1 MANIDKP
8 AGLRPVEHLNGN
20 PWNGKANMY
29 SIDVHNTPAIF
40 IGDLVRSD
48 NTYSADTTGKYPGI
62 YQAAAGGAVRGV
74 VIGFSDQP
82 YMAFDTSDLDRK
94 YCPASKAM
102 YALVVDDP
110 DVLFEIQEDSD
121 GGNISADSIGLNCDV
136 TIDTTGD
143 TNSGISGMELDSSD
157 VSVDTDHQL
166 RILRV
171 VNREDNALGTNCKF
185 LVKIN
190 EHELSASTVG
200 I

>member
-1 MANIDKP
+1 MSNLDRP
-8 AGLRPVEHLNGN
+8 AGLRPVKHLNGN
-20 PWNGKANMY
+20 PWNGVANMY

-48 NTYSADTTGKYPGI
+48 GTYSADTTGKYPGI
-62 YQAAAGGAVRGV
+62 YQADAGGPVRGV

-110 DVLFEIQEDSD
+110 DVIFEIQEDSVANSI
-121 GGNISADSIGLNCDV
+121 GADMIGLNADV
-136 TIDTTGD
+136 TIATAGD
-143 TNSGISGMELDSSD
+143 TASGISGMELDSSN
-157 VSVDTDHQL
+157 TGTGTAQL
-166 RILRV
+166 RILAV
-171 VNREDNALGTNCKF
+171 VNRDDNALGTNCKF
-185 LVKIN
+185 LVRIN
-190 EHELSASTVG
+190 KHELRAEAG